1 MNYLDIVLA
10 IFLVSGLIN
19 GVKNGF
25 FVELASL
32 VSMLL
37 GIYIA
42 IKCSY
47 LTKAWLEMHAS
58 WNPKTVQV
66 AAFAIT
72 FLIVVIGISLLARF
86 FTGIANFA
94 SLGLYNKLL
103 GGIFGILRT
112 VLIVSVLLNLLQKI
126 NFDYTFVDKEA
137 IEESQLY
144 YPIQDVSKAI
154 YPAIEEWFTAF
165 KSKGFELENPNEKQ

>member
-32 VSMLL
+32 VSVLL

-47 LTKAWLEMHAS
+47 LMKAYLEHHVS
-58 WNPKTVQV
+58 WNPKTIQF
-66 AAFAIT
+66 AFFAFT
-72 FLIVVIGISLLARF
+72 FLLVIVAVSLLAKF
-86 FTGIANFA
+86 LTGVANFA
-94 SLGLYNKLL
+94 SLGIFNKLL
-103 GGIFGILRT
+103 GGIFGMM
-112 VLIVSVLLNLLQKI
+112 
-126 NFDYTFVDKEA
+126 
-137 IEESQLY
+137 
-144 YPIQDVSKAI
+144 
-154 YPAIEEWFTAF
+154 
-165 KSKGFELENPNEKQ
+165 